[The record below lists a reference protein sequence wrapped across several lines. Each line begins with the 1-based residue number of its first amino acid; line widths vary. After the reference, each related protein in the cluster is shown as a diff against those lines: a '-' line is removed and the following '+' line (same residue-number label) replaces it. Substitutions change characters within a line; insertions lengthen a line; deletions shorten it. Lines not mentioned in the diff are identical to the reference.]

1 MLSKPDYLQTSGLT
15 LIHVPD
21 DDRFKI
27 VRVAGDQSS
36 WTWAAATH
44 ELVKWVLSENDNLS
58 LYFPE
63 RQLLVQY
70 AQFAANARWCG
81 NAVQTQLP
89 ELVPTS
95 WDQMGEKKAS
105 ETKAAEEE
113 KAAKN
118 KAAAEEKAAKN
129 KAAEE
134 EKAAE
139 EKAAEEENAAEEK
152 AARKAEK
159 KAANPRILEGVS
171 RIGGRTD
178 RRGANVFDTVFLG

>member
-1 MLSKPDYLQTSGLT
+1 MGWASGCRLSKPDYLQTSGLT

-27 VRVAGDQSS
+27 VRVAGSQTS
-36 WTWAAATH
+36 WAWAAATH

-95 WDQMGEKKAS
+95 WDRMGEKKAS
-105 ETKAAEEE
+105 
-113 KAAKN
+113 
-118 KAAAEEKAAKN
+118 
-129 KAAEE
+129 
-134 EKAAE
+134 
-139 EKAAEEENAAEEK
+139 
-152 AARKAEK
+152 
-159 KAANPRILEGVS
+159 
-171 RIGGRTD
+171 
-178 RRGANVFDTVFLG
+178 

>member
-1 MLSKPDYLQTSGLT
+1 M
-15 LIHVPD
+15 PD

-27 VRVAGDQSS
+27 VRVAGSQTS

-95 WDQMGEKKAS
+95 WDRMGEKKAS

-113 KAAKN
+113 KEAKN

-134 EKAAE
+134 EAAE
-139 EKAAEEENAAEEK
+139 EKAAA
-152 AARKAEK
+152 
-159 KAANPRILEGVS
+159 
-171 RIGGRTD
+171 
-178 RRGANVFDTVFLG
+178 